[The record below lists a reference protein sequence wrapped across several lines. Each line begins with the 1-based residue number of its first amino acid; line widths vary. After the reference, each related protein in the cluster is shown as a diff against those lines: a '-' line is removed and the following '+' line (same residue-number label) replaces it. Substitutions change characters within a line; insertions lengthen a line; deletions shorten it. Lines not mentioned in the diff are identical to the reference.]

1 MQGLPLFPCA
11 VRYTYQTIS
20 MTLDEVSSLR
30 RESSRQ
36 DVFTEFDFVAGDVR
50 QRWVRIP
57 GLHDVL
63 PGMRITVVLREPGNW
78 ETLQA
83 WRFDDRNKV
92 VMSISPLAGLVYL
105 CLLCLVT
112 LVLLWLLVV
121 GRTVSQMP
129 VAVLVSGTF
138 GVASFAG
145 GKYFEWQNS
154 RAVMR
159 LLANSPWQ
167 YPHAHAPSPPTTMR
181 EMR

>member
-1 MQGLPLFPCA
+1 M
-11 VRYTYQTIS
+11 RYTYQTIS

-36 DVFTEFDFVAGDVR
+36 GVFTEFDFVAGDVR
-50 QRWVRIP
+50 QRWVKIP

-63 PGMRITVVLREPGNW
+63 PGMRITVVLGEPGNW

-105 CLLCLVT
+105 CLLCLAT
-112 LVLLWLLVV
+112 LVLLWLLLVA
-121 GRTVSQMP
+121 RP
-129 VAVLVSGTF
+129 VIQIPAAALAFGTF
-138 GVASFAG
+138 AAASFAG
-145 GKYFEWQNS
+145 GMYFEWQNS

-159 LLANSPWQ
+159 LLEISPRQ
-167 YPHAHAPSPPTTMR
+167 SPAAHGASLPTARTR
-181 EMR
+181 EPR

>member
-1 MQGLPLFPCA
+1 
-11 VRYTYQTIS
+11 

-36 DVFTEFDFVAGDVR
+36 GVFTEFDFVAGDVR
-50 QRWVRIP
+50 QRWVKIP

-63 PGMRITVVLREPGNW
+63 PGMRITVVLGEPGNW

-105 CLLCLVT
+105 CLLCLAS
-112 LVLLWLLVV
+112 LALLWLLLV
-121 GRTVSQMP
+121 GRPVVQMP
-129 VAVLVSGTF
+129 TAALAFGTF
-138 GVASFAG
+138 LAASFAG
-145 GKYFEWQNS
+145 GMYFEWQNS

-159 LLANSPWQ
+159 LLANSQ
-167 YPHAHAPSPPTTMR
+167 RQGANAHGPSASTASTR
-181 EMR
+181 ETR